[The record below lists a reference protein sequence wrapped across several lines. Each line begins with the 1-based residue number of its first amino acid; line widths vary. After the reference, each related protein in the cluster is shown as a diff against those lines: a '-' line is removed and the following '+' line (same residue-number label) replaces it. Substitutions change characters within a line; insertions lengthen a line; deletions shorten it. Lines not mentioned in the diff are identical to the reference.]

1 MVQREQNRS
10 NRSTLKQRREHVLER
25 FAAFGFTRGPHRL
38 VPDGHRGTAAES
50 PGLKLRLALSELG
63 PVFSSFGRYLATRV
77 DLLPAK
83 ECLELEAITDYAP
96 PMSFA
101 DVRQLMDRAVG
112 CAPEDAFLYFENECF
127 ESRLLYQLHHASLLE
142 SGRPVVVKLVRPEV
156 AQLLLCD
163 LELLESI
170 APAIGGPKRTAL
182 YKTVAAD
189 FGVVLRQQIDLTH
202 EAKALET
209 LRRDVEDFEFLR
221 VPEVLHNLSATSI
234 LTSEDL
240 PGEITPREPGRI
252 MDPQG
257 VARLYCSVWLRQ
269 ALLGHVFPVEPSAAN
284 VAVISDKQI
293 AFTGGVFSSLPAES
307 QSNFWKYLIASAGES
322 PDQACSYFLKELR
335 RDGASGDDEDLR
347 HRFRQVV
354 PFRDSGWYNDDDRN
368 HLIEHLV
375 VHWLAATGCGY
386 VPSPQLSAFAR
397 GLFAITRLAQQLS
410 PETDPLMEGLQEAR
424 LLESTARMREMLNLQ
439 HLGDHVDRYAA
450 MMIAMPQRLDQ
461 MLTLTSEGSPR
472 LKLHVPETVSH
483 RRAKNSV
490 AVMTAM
496 LLLLAAVAFALPR
509 VTSVLAGREWAGRIN
524 AVAFVACG
532 ALLLLAASRAR

>member
-1 MVQREQNRS
+1 MVQREQKGS
-10 NRSTLKQRREHVLER
+10 NGSPLKQRREYVLER
-25 FAAFGFTRGPHRL
+25 LAAFGFTRGPHRL
-38 VPDGHRGTAAES
+38 VRDDHTGES
-50 PGLKLRLALSELG
+50 LGLKLRLALSELG

-77 DLLPAK
+77 DLLTATD
-83 ECLELEAITDYAP
+83 CLELEALTDHAP
-96 PMSFA
+96 PMSYA
-101 DVRQLMDRAVG
+101 EVRQLIERAIG
-112 CAPEDAFLYFENECF
+112 CAPEEAFLNFETDCF
-127 ESRLLYQLHHASLLE
+127 ESHLLYQLHRASLLE
-142 SGRPVVVKLVRPEV
+142 SGRSMVVKLVRPEV

-170 APAIGGPKRTAL
+170 ALVIGGPKRTAL
-182 YKTVAAD
+182 YKTAVGD

-202 EAKALET
+202 EATALET
-209 LRRDVEDFEFLR
+209 LRRDVEVFEFLR
-221 VPEVLHNLSATSI
+221 VPEVLHNLSATSM

-240 PGEITPREPGRI
+240 PEQGRV

-269 ALLGHVFPVEPSAAN
+269 ALLGHVFPVEPSPAN
-284 VAVISDKQI
+284 VVVISDRQI

-307 QSNFWKYLIASAGES
+307 QSNLWKYLIASAGES
-322 PDQACSYFLKELR
+322 PDQACSYFLRELR
-335 RDGASGDDEDLR
+335 RDVVSGDDEDLR

-354 PFRDSGWYNDDDRN
+354 PFRDTGWYNDDDRN
-368 HLIEHLV
+368 HFIEHLV

-386 VPSPQLSAFAR
+386 VPSPQLCAFAR

-424 LLESTARMREMLNLQ
+424 LLESTARVREMLSLQ
-439 HLGDHVDRYAA
+439 RVGDHVDRYAA
-450 MMIAMPQRLDQ
+450 MMIAMPQKLDQ

-472 LKLHVPETVSH
+472 LKLHVPETASH
-483 RRAKNSV
+483 RQAKNSV
-490 AVMTAM
+490 AIMTAM

-509 VTSVLAGREWAGRIN
+509 VTNVFAGSDWAGRIN
-524 AVAFVACG
+524 AVAFVVCG